1 MPKNMIV
8 IGSQWGDEGKGK
20 IVDMLSANVSAIV
33 RFHGGNNAGHTIIV
47 DGQKYIMKLI
57 PSGILH
63 PKTQC
68 FIGNGVVLDPV
79 LLLEEMDGLRQ
90 QGVSLTPENLKI
102 SAKAHIIMPYHKLM
116 DKAREEYK
124 SDSKIGTTGRGIG
137 PCYEDKY
144 ARIGL
149 RFCDLQNKAL
159 VRKKIEMALVEKNA
173 LFTALYNIPPL
184 TVQQVLDE
192 VESACDALVPHMADV
207 STELGRVMLGGG
219 SIMFEGAQ
227 GIHLDID
234 HGTYPFVTSSNAVSG
249 NAATGSGVG
258 PNVFSRIIG
267 ISKAYTT
274 RVGSGPL
281 PTELFDTAGDFIQE
295 KGMEFGAVTGRKRR
309 CGWLDMPVLRES
321 TRLCGFTEIAIT
333 KLDVLS
339 GLDTVCICTGY
350 LYNGTATQYPPQ
362 RENALASVTPQYEI
376 LPGWKEDIT
385 EARQF
390 EELPL
395 AAQNYIRRIEQLA
408 NTRVSIISVGP
419 EREQTILR

>member
-1 MPKNMIV
+1 MPNMIV

-20 IVDMLSANVSAIV
+20 IVDMLSADMDAIV

-47 DGQKYIMKLI
+47 DGKKYIMKLI

-63 PKTQC
+63 PAKKC
-68 FIGNGVVLDPV
+68 LIGNGVVLDPV
-79 LLLEEMDGLRQ
+79 VLLEEMNALRQ
-90 QGVSLTPENLKI
+90 QGLTITPENLKI
-102 SAKAHIIMPYHKLM
+102 SAKAHVIMPYHKLM
-116 DKAREEYK
+116 DKAREDYK

-137 PCYEDKY
+137 PCYEDKI
-144 ARIGL
+144 ARIGI
-149 RFCDLQNKAL
+149 RICDLQDKAL
-159 VRKKIEMALVEKNA
+159 MRKKIEIALLEKNV
-173 LFTALYNIPPL
+173 LFTNLYKLPPL

-192 VESACDALVPHMADV
+192 VESSCDTLVPHTADV
-207 STELGRVMLGGG
+207 SAELMAVLKDGG

-227 GIHLDID
+227 GIHLDVD
-234 HGTYPFVTSSNAVSG
+234 HGTYPFVTSSNSVTG
-249 NAATGSGVG
+249 NAATGSGIG

-274 RVGSGPL
+274 RVGSGPF
-281 PTELFDTAGDFIQE
+281 PTELFDRDGEYIQE

-321 TRLCGFTEIAIT
+321 IRLCGLTELAIT

-339 GLDTVCICTGY
+339 GLDTVSICTGY
-350 LYNGTATQYPPQ
+350 LFNGKAKQHPPQ
-362 RENALASVTPQYEI
+362 RENALAHVTPQYEI

-385 EARQF
+385 AARNF
-390 EELPL
+390 DELPQ
-395 AAQNYIRRIEQLA
+395 AAQSYIRRIEQLS
-408 NTRVSIISVGP
+408 NTRVGIISVGP